1 MQHSPLKSSC
11 LVFGEPATRVSSVH
25 RFLPRLFLSFFIA
38 VLFVGA
44 GCRLVGGKLF
54 HRSDEV
60 VTASGLRYTDLKVG
74 DGPRPRIGQTIRVNY
89 VGWLEDGRE
98 IDNSSKRAG
107 PAQFVLGPA
116 LIAGWNE
123 ALQTM
128 RVGGKRRLIIPP
140 NLAYGASGVPPNIP
154 PNATL
159 TFEVELLDVR

>member
-1 MQHSPLKSSC
+1 MNLLHVSAAFIGSC
-11 LVFGEPATRVSSVH
+11 RDFSLVFSSRCFSLAPAV
-25 RFLPRLFLSFFIA
+25 
-38 VLFVGA
+38 
-44 GCRLVGGKLF
+44 VGGKLF